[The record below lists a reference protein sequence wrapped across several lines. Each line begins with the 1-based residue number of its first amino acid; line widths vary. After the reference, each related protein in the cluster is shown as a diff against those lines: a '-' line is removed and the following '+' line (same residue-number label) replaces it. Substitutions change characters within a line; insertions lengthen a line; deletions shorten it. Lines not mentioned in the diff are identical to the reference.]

1 MIHAVYIVHLI
12 SSQLMNMNQSNMTEV
27 NIPGCEALAVGVAV
41 RAGHAQE
48 SPGVV
53 VVVALPAV
61 RLAVAKADPEVLRST
76 SNTLNNTR

>member
-1 MIHAVYIVHLI
+1 
-12 SSQLMNMNQSNMTEV
+12 MTEV
-27 NIPGCEALAVGVAV
+27 YIPGSDALAVGVAV

-61 RLAVAKADPEVLRST
+61 RLAVAQADPEVLRKRS
-76 SNTLNNTR
+76 

>member
-1 MIHAVYIVHLI
+1 
-12 SSQLMNMNQSNMTEV
+12 MNMNQTKMTEV
-27 NIPGCEALAVGVAV
+27 NVPGCEALAVGVAV

-61 RLAVAKADPEVLRST
+61 RLAVAQTDSKVLRKRS
-76 SNTLNNTR
+76 